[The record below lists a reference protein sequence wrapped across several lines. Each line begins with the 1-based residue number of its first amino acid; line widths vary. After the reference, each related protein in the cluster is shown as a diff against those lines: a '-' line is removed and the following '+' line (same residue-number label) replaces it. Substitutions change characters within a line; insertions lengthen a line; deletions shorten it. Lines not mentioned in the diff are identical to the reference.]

1 MANCTFQFFK
11 GGLRDST
18 GPSFSLLAIHS
29 QGTALAEDGG
39 TQRGTVLLQVP
50 LAGHAPTSPPAP
62 HRALPLEG
70 PTPASEPSCVER
82 AFLIGALS
90 QGRRRPSRPCAP
102 RPASPAPPARSYPEA
117 RSCRGA
123 RQGKPGSVRDLGPAL
138 PRTREAAAPGTG
150 AGMEGGAW
158 LGLGARPAGL
168 WVWVG
173 AVRLGDRGVGKAGLL
188 MEAGGVGRPRGY
200 NGIGWFR
207 GPRR

>member
-1 MANCTFQFFK
+1 MERWQTAHSNS
-11 GGLRDST
+11 LRVVCETSRGQASVYWPFTAKERLFLRT
-18 GPSFSLLAIHS
+18 GARNSSP
-29 QGTALAEDGG
+29 
-39 TQRGTVLLQVP
+39 TVLLQVP
-50 LAGHAPTSPPAP
+50 PRWPRANLPPAP

-173 AVRLGDRGVGKAGLL
+173 GR
-188 MEAGGVGRPRGY
+188 EAGRQGRREGRAPYGSRWSREAP
-200 NGIGWFR
+200 GI
-207 GPRR
+207 